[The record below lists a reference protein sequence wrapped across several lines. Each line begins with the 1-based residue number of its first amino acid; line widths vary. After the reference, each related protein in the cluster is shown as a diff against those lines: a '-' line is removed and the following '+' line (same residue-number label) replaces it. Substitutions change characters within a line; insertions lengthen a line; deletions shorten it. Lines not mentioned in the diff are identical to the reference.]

1 MNNAII
7 LLSGGIDS
15 VVSLAGV
22 INQYDKIL
30 ALTFD
35 YKQKAFE
42 KEKIASVNISNFY
55 NIEHRIVDV
64 KWLGNISG
72 SSLNTA
78 DTLPNLDISDLDNIN
93 KTNISAKSVWVP
105 NRNGLFINIAAS
117 FAEAL
122 GYDEIIIGANK
133 EEAQTFKDNSS
144 DFISAVNISL
154 KNSCNND
161 ISVSAPLINLSKNE
175 IISEAIKLKIPF
187 NLVNSCYSDEEKHC
201 GKCES
206 CLRLKRAL
214 KNNNRDDII
223 NEIFN

>member
-42 KEKIASVNISNFY
+42 KEKNASVNISNFY

-154 KNSCNND
+154 KNSCNKD

-187 NLVNSCYSDEEKHC
+187 HLVNSCYSDEEKHC